1 MGRHSAPDQETGPDA
16 AVPGAGAEPAAAPVT
31 TPETAPGAASEAA
44 PVPADPAGTHGGRP
58 VGQDLPPGSR
68 GDLQLL
74 RTRPRLRA
82 ACAGAVVV
90 CFAIFTVV
98 LIVLGRSDVY
108 LIWLWIPIVV
118 SGVAIGALLDRAHRS
133 LDRPR

>member
-1 MGRHSAPDQETGPDA
+1 MGRHSAPDPDTEPETAALDAVSEPETGPETDSGPA
-16 AVPGAGAEPAAAPVT
+16 PGPAAGAP
-31 TPETAPGAASEAA
+31 
-44 PVPADPAGTHGGRP
+44 
-58 VGQDLPPGSR
+58 LPPGSR

-74 RTRPRLRA
+74 RTRPRLQA

-98 LIVLGRSDVY
+98 LIVLGRSDLY
-108 LIWLWIPIVV
+108 LIWLWVPIVV